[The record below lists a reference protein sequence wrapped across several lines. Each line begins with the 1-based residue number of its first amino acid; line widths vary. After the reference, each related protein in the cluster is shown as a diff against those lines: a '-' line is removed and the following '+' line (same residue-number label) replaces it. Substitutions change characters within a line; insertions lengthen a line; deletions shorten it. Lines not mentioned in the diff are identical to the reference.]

1 MTLSDLLRR
10 VDLTKDKDKMLI
22 YKFPDDIGWDNVD
35 VKITNTTIEI
45 LPDKSGSPF
54 SSDR

>member
-10 VDLTKDKDKMLI
+10 VDLAKDKDKMLI
-22 YKFPDDIGWDNVD
+22 YEFPDDIGWDNVD

>member
-10 VDLTKDKDKMLI
+10 VDLAKDKDKMLI
-22 YKFPDDIGWDNVD
+22 YKFPDDIGWANVD

-45 LPDKSGSPF
+45 SPDKSGSPF